1 MHCLGILSYNNAP
14 PSCTHIFPLPP
25 SLLLLPPSPPSFP
38 SLPPLPSFPLSFRLH
53 FYKQLKKDLVL
64 GKLNV
69 NTPAKA
75 ARLTALIAQIDKGE
89 YRSGMQYQQKV
100 TCPSDSDNLDAR
112 TRREHQRLAGT
123 SVEIAIEKFLNE
135 GAAMELYGTE
145 LYHVIDAYRVPRIIG
160 VGPEGIRV
168 YSSSM
173 EVLSK

>member
-1 MHCLGILSYNNAP
+1 MAI
-14 PSCTHIFPLPP
+14 
-25 SLLLLPPSPPSFP
+25 
-38 SLPPLPSFPLSFRLH
+38 
-53 FYKQLKKDLVL
+53 
-64 GKLNV
+64 
-69 NTPAKA
+69 NTAAKA

-89 YRSGMQYQQKV
+89 YRSGMQYQKV
-100 TCPSDSDNLDAR
+100 TCPSDSTNLDAR